1 MSIFKGSFRPYVQNQ
16 LSLRQQKMLTR
27 DDTTLAWLSN
37 RTCFVRLTSSVNI
50 ENEQLAKLLG
60 IQRGNILA
68 KTHVLE
74 GGELSYDPE
83 TNTFKQRYGLGDK
96 FGSYGDK
103 TNATRTSQRGLVP
116 MSGITSVSVSS
127 KSAFGTLQQATIKIR
142 CHSIKELER
151 LELLYCRVGYTV
163 LLEFGWTTFFKNDG
177 KYTTEQKRY
186 NILDDNNLSKE
197 QIFSDIYGSE
207 TSGKSQKLLESS
219 SGNYD
224 ALYGYVTNF
233 SYTNVSGQDNAFDI
247 TVTMLTIG
255 EIINSLKV
263 DYISSFNVD
272 TFTTLDNNQ
281 KNAIQKDSTKS
292 KLNGILSTL
301 REYSRNSLNVDN
313 TNSNVLNY
321 QQIRV
326 ENYGN
331 INFLSGYVSI
341 QSPNSPLTQSFKSY
355 IRFGDLVDILNKQ
368 ILLSTDKGTPFVK
381 LSLKNKYNEDSLAY
395 AHYLQLPTDLNV
407 CYIESCKNEDLLRY
421 RLKLT
426 DSSTLNESNTYFVD
440 NKYNKAYIKNIYLN
454 LDFLISAISDSRTD
468 SYTNL
473 NAYLN
478 YILKNVNNSLGNI
491 NDFKLFCD
499 TESDLIRIVDA
510 TYTEGK
516 DDTKKFVLELSGL
529 KSTVRNYEI
538 GSMIYPNL
546 SSTIAISA
554 GVNSNANT
562 GVNTTLFD
570 LFNKG
575 IVDRIIKQ
583 KIEPNSNKTSVEDEA
598 KQIAFQLELPIR
610 DYTTEINTA
619 KSVVNSRSSEISNS
633 LNQLIQLEVKLQT
646 QLGNLSHSTTGILP
660 IRLTLTMDGISGI
673 RIGDVFKVPDDMLPI
688 GYRGFSK
695 NNRIGFIVTRIGHSV
710 ENNDWITDMETQT
723 VILDEVGSYQP
734 VKRAKIYD
742 YSPLVLQYIQQPIK
756 ESDKLNLINGF

>member
-27 DDTTLAWLSN
+27 DETTLAWLTN

-50 ENEQLAKLLG
+50 ENDQLAKLLG
-60 IQRGNILA
+60 IQKGNILA
-68 KTHVLE
+68 KSHVLE

-96 FGSYGDK
+96 FGAYGDK
-103 TNATRTSQRGLVP
+103 TNTTRTSQRGMTP
-116 MSGITSVSVSS
+116 MSGITSVNVSS
-127 KSAFGTLQQATIKIR
+127 KSAYGTLQQATVKIR
-142 CHSIKELER
+142 CNSIRELER

-163 LLEFGWTTFFKNDG
+163 LLEFGWSTFFKNDG
-177 KYTTEQKRY
+177 SYTTQQKRY

-197 QIFSDIYGSE
+197 QIFNDIYGSE

-233 SYTNVSGQDNAFDI
+233 NWSNVSGQDNAFDI
-247 TVTMLTIG
+247 SIDILTIG

-272 TFTTLDNNQ
+272 TYTTLDNAQ
-281 KNAIQKDSTKS
+281 KNSIQKDSTKS
-292 KLNGILSTL
+292 KLNGLLSTL
-301 REYSRNSLNVDN
+301 REYSRNSLNVTN
-313 TNSNVLNY
+313 TNSNVLTY
-321 QQIRV
+321 QQVRV
-326 ENYGN
+326 ENLGN
-331 INFLSGYVSI
+331 VNFLSGYVSI
-341 QSPNSPLTQSFKSY
+341 QAPNSPLTQSFKSY
-355 IRFGDLVDILNKQ
+355 IRFGDFIDILNKQ
-368 ILLSTDKGTPFVK
+368 ILLSTDKGTPFIK
-381 LSLKNKYNEDSLAY
+381 LSLKNKYNEDSIAY
-395 AHYLQLPTDLNV
+395 AHYFQLPTDLNV
-407 CYIESCKNEDLLRY
+407 CYIESCKSVDLLRY

-426 DSSTLNESNTYFVD
+426 DQSTLNDTNTYFVD
-440 NKYNKAYIKNIYLN
+440 NKYNRAYIKNIYLN
-454 LDFLISAISDSRTD
+454 IDFLISAITD
-468 SYTNL
+468 SKTDSFTNL
-473 NAYLN
+473 NSYLN
-478 YILKNVNNSLGNI
+478 YVLKSVNNSLGNI

-499 TESDLIRIVDA
+499 TESDIVRIVDA

-516 DDTKKFVLELSGL
+516 DDNKKFVIELSGL
-529 KSTVRNYEI
+529 KSTVRDYNI
-538 GSMIYPNL
+538 SSMIYPNL

-554 GVNSNANT
+554 GVNSNSNT

-583 KIEPNSNKTSVEDEA
+583 KLEPNSNKTSVEDEA
-598 KQIAFQLELPIR
+598 KQVSFQLELPIR
-610 DYTTEINTA
+610 DYVTEINTA

-633 LNQLIQLEVKLQT
+633 LNQLIQLEIKLQT
-646 QLGNLSHSTTGILP
+646 QDGNLSHSTTGILP
-660 IRLTLTMDGISGI
+660 IRLSITMDGISGI

-695 NNRIGFIVTRIGHSV
+695 NNRVGFIVTRISQNID
-710 ENNDWITDMETQT
+710 NNDWTTSLETQT
-723 VILDEVGSYQP
+723 VILDEVGTY
-734 VKRAKIYD
+734 KAINKAEIYD
-742 YSPLVLQYIQQPIK
+742 YSPFVLQYIQQPITQ
-756 ESDKLNLINGF
+756 SDKLNLINGI